1 MEEEHDDDYENLV
14 MQNPYYEEATMMV
27 SKAKEYADTNPDL
40 NDMEFVTTTENIYY
54 QI

>member
-1 MEEEHDDDYENLV
+1 MEEEQDDDYENLV
-14 MQNPYYEEATMMV
+14 IQNPYYEEDTMMV
-27 SKAKEYADTNPDL
+27 SKVKDNANTNPDL